1 MSALDSN
8 GLFPNGGTARRR
20 VLRAQNI
27 ELDVRGQVIS
37 RGGQSLPRIPRKEF
51 LILQLLLER
60 AGQVVS
66 REELKERAWGEVI
79 TPVSE
84 KTLDVHVRRLR
95 SRIERDP
102 SNPDLIRTV
111 RGTGYV
117 FDTRPIPMGTADVTQ
132 AI

>member
-1 MSALDSN
+1 MAFFRMAVPLGVVYCGPKTSSSMSEGKS
-8 GLFPNGGTARRR
+8 F
-20 VLRAQNI
+20 
-27 ELDVRGQVIS
+27 RGRPVAT
-37 RGGQSLPRIPRKEF
+37 RIPRKEF